1 MELAGWELA
10 ALEGLVLAFLA
21 NIVIGVG
28 LVLVTYRL
36 MEIRIAAAIGGGLLL
51 AVAIVV
57 SQAVIG
63 EQLFTLN
70 FEERVSMIVAAGI
83 GAVLSIT
90 GTMSLLRPELE

>member
-51 AVAIVV
+51 AAVIVIT
-57 SQAVIG
+57 QAVVG

-83 GAVLSIT
+83 GGMLGIS